1 MLKAMDCTPWNMT
14 ERPTTPGT
22 STVRERGLL
31 RRPMPADALADLRED
46 EEKHEAQKER
56 LDQGADYK
64 LAEVLL
70 QHN

>member
-1 MLKAMDCTPWNMT
+1 
-14 ERPTTPGT
+14 
-22 STVRERGLL
+22 
-31 RRPMPADALADLRED
+31 MPADALADLRED